1 MFLDPVISSYFVES
15 QIDFKLTVPPSPP
28 TRLFHILAQG
38 QSGREGGGTKGEDTR
53 KNESFFMSEEPKSWR
68 IERQFSG
75 WAEVSAEFRVDT
87 ANIFRMVNKSVP
99 GIHEV
104 CLK

>member
-1 MFLDPVISSYFVES
+1 MFLDSGIILLNHTSTSNSLCHPES
-15 QIDFKLTVPPSPP
+15 P

-38 QSGREGGGTKGEDTR
+38 QSGREGGGTKGEDTK

>member
-1 MFLDPVISSYFVES
+1 MPDPSFPFDCFIFWHR
-15 QIDFKLTVPPSPP
+15 D
-28 TRLFHILAQG
+28 RA
-38 QSGREGGGTKGEDTR
+38 GGKGAGPRGEDTR

-104 CLK
+104 CFK